1 MRSHHSTSYDIPVSL
16 FYITLFAPL
25 GFYLGNSW
33 LHAKL
38 SEPIF
43 LKFYFLQK
51 FCPFRE
57 FDFKRIVLMRCCTI
71 ELALLIGSCIYY
83 TVCARNVIKVDWN
96 GDWAARFRPRPGRC
110 WSTERP

>member
-38 SEPIF
+38 SKPIF
-43 LKFYFLQK
+43 F
-51 FCPFRE
+51 E
-57 FDFKRIVLMRCCTI
+57 I
-71 ELALLIGSCIYY
+71 LLL
-83 TVCARNVIKVDWN
+83 
-96 GDWAARFRPRPGRC
+96 
-110 WSTERP
+110 TEILPVQGI